1 MLKDDFRPRA
11 PITQVPASWFNAV
24 AKFVNGLVPGGGID
38 IARNGTDT
46 MQTQVSLEPESAR
59 EILGV
64 PSRLI
69 GGEQEDFT
77 DSPTMLDSA
86 GTAGEWTFDGEK
98 GLTLDCYCK
107 FGPQADGSAYSVFQR
122 CRLTFS
128 TGGLLTKAE
137 LLADRIR
144 VMARNL

>member
-24 AKFVNGLVPGGGID
+24 AKFINGLVPGGGID
-38 IARNGTDT
+38 IARNGTDP

-59 EILGV
+59 KILGV
-64 PSRLI
+64 PSKLT
-69 GGEQEDFT
+69 GDAQEDFT
-77 DSPTMLDSA
+77 DSPIVLDSA

-107 FGPQADGSAYSVFQR
+107 FGPQTDGSAYSVFQR

-137 LLADRIR
+137 LLTDRIR